1 MKNDQNDEWMMQSWA
16 ARFFQEKPEASLLI
30 EMLMF
35 HSFFVLLP
43 EGRGTIPRRN
53 LVSGESNMMIYPTSL
68 LLMK

>member
-35 HSFFVLLP
+35 HSFILYFY
-43 EGRGTIPRRN
+43 RRVGE
-53 LVSGESNMMIYPTSL
+53 LSQEETSFQVSQI
-68 LLMK
+68 